1 MTRCHRDTSG
11 FLIGAFVVIMG
22 ERGGTL
28 LCLREDLDIW
38 NLPGGRVERGE
49 SPWKAVVREV
59 NEETGL
65 EVEVERLAEVYLR
78 PRETEIAF
86 SYVCR
91 VARGEAR
98 RTWEAV
104 EARYFA
110 LERAPER
117 SNWRH
122 LEMIRTSGIIAARR
136 S

>member
-65 EVEVERLAEVYLR
+65 EVEVERLAGV
-78 PRETEIAF
+78 
-86 SYVCR
+86 SCG
-91 VARGEAR
+91 RGR
-98 RTWEAV
+98 R
-104 EARYFA
+104 R
-110 LERAPER
+110 
-117 SNWRH
+117 
-122 LEMIRTSGIIAARR
+122 
-136 S
+136 